1 MEESKEIVFAR
12 TLEEV
17 KKLARRQNSSISK
30 EQVKEAFKE
39 LELKEEQFQ
48 MIYDY
53 LEKHKIGIGKP
64 IDPEESLSEEEIDY
78 LEEYKKEIAVSAQVS
93 NGEKEA
99 VFLGAMAGD
108 TQAQRRLIDL
118 YLP

>member
-1 MEESKEIVFAR
+1 METGQELVFAR
-12 TLEEV
+12 TLEDV
-17 KKLARRQNSSISK
+17 KKLARKQQGCISR

-64 IDPEESLSEEEIDY
+64 MDPEEIGR
-78 LEEYKKEIAVSAQVS
+78 AHV
-93 NGEKEA
+93 
-99 VFLGAMAGD
+99 
-108 TQAQRRLIDL
+108 
-118 YLP
+118 